1 MAAVERPLLD
11 ASNKTLSDDGGV
23 TPSTSVLTSPTSTTT
38 TTTATTLTTTTTA
51 TTTSTTTTTTTSTAW
66 QMEVL
71 MERLRSKAGGFRS
84 LVESA
89 KGIKQAIMKKQHL
102 LDPGERA
109 TLGSCLDSLQKNIK
123 VTSLSAMVERLE
135 ATARQLGLKFTAG
148 TSGSEVFVSCDM
160 FYVEVL
166 LEPDGRVRDVKVELA
181 GDQSTHEG
189 LSSPELMECLS
200 RGDFADFT
208 AHLDGFSSIY
218 QLNADKKIK
227 SKAFQALQALETDL
241 TKLFEL
247 AQETITDPYKLVLKS
262 PVGLLQ
268 RRRGGH
274 AMRLVYFVSPYE
286 LLDVAAGRAVTL
298 TTDTPHSRE
307 LSHYVT
313 VNIEASNSHKL
324 QTTTLMLITKQANG
338 KKLPSFSGLTTD
350 NSMTLP
356 ACFSLKLRRPM
367 PVSLALLQRINE
379 VTGLECVDP
388 SNQQSLIPLIIQQA
402 ADTHSECNSNRGLFV
417 TLPDQ
422 QHCYFMTSAG
432 EVPGVMVTC
441 VPFTHPT
448 HITSI
453 LMCLR
458 AQAAFNALI
467 ASCVRPA
474 SKQAS
479 SPSDLDSA
487 YIFEVTAASHE
498 YISVTFE
505 HPQEESTAT
514 AEIDLTDLCNARCR
528 LHTLTPDP
536 GFCSEEYVTKVLQRC
551 MSIPVTMRAV
561 MRKVAKEERKDAV
574 MSGDSAVMMGSGKLN
589 SDFNQNTTK
598 FLLNEYD
605 KLGMRRDQLMAPHM
619 TNLNNVV
626 TNTSHN
632 YYNTPFPPGQ
642 HTGTTDA
649 SATASTNPLAA
660 LGNAVQEAG
669 TPLGYGAL
677 LGAMGHKSS
686 ISQPFLGEVKSAK
699 VRKKKSVLDPDR
711 KSPKYIEDVIDLD
724 DRSSDSYLGDAVSS
738 LVEMKQRDIKV
749 EKVPSVLSKRRSSN
763 DSGTTDIATSD
774 LAALREQVYGAAS
787 AANYAK
793 INSYSIKDSKDVKK
807 VKKQRTDGHDSR
819 KSPIV
824 LDLTEAE
831 TSSKKSGSSGSS
843 SHSSSASLSA
853 ALLKRPGIEIIPIPG
868 SNTPISIPSSITVT
882 PVLKSGDDKY
892 KDKKERRDKKDLDR
906 KDKKRKRE
914 DSPSNST
921 SSSSTSGG
929 SSSSSSKPAKV
940 QIISSGLKHSS
951 LSFKGDGSS
960 KSGLSAITV
969 KPSTPPYQSPSKK
982 PSLSPSLS
990 KSILPGKVSVSPTHK
1005 PNKVIYSPTQS
1016 GGQSSS
1022 PKGRSSPKPSTGS
1035 PKHPSMSPK
1044 HTSLGKPS
1052 MTQLKSASPTFSKP
1066 SLSPKLK
1073 SKEKE
1078 RSSSSS
1084 PSRPVSSSSSTP
1096 SSTIASSVSSSSA
1109 SSSSISSSTLSSS
1122 TSSTSSSSLSVSSS
1136 SVTVTAAVVATTTTT
1151 TTSTTTTTTTTPTT
1165 TSSSSTSSSSS
1176 GSAAPKVKTSSSS
1189 SSSSSSSNTSMSEKI
1204 KNGLSD
1210 ALTITKVSTGETA
1223 SSASLSSS
1231 FLASTQPHTAPAS
1244 LDDKPPVFSV
1254 DKAKASP
1261 PKNRKGPSLSD
1272 IVDKLRVGVGNS
1284 SDAVTIIEKNDK
1296 GQKESSKG
1304 DGAESKKEGEK
1315 KTEFTVKPSTGGLKL
1330 TINKAKKKDE
1340 SSKSLSTSS
1349 PKPTVS
1355 KSPSGLKPGVVS
1367 GPASKKV
1374 SMSSLPPIPKLPRS
1388 SMSSVTATAVS
1399 PLGTTLP
1406 GMHSSPLQYQRERT
1420 KEKEK
1425 DRVNSADRLK
1435 PKDSSPAKSLG
1446 PISEPKKES
1455 IVKTPLPKQTPK
1467 EDHGLG
1473 LSHRKL
1479 ESSETTEKPSKT
1491 VPESRTDKLDKP
1503 GPLKAEADSTLGA
1516 TSDSTSST
1524 SKTADTF
1531 MDKGSST
1538 TTTSTTTT
1546 TTTTSSSSSVTNDT
1560 STTSAPAIPLAAA
1573 PSSSSDLIRSQD
1585 SFTAPSFKSSKEAKE
1600 DGKSKSEA
1608 TLPPYRPPVTSS
1620 STSGGTV
1627 DHILDPTPPPLPPPP
1642 PPPPPPPSSTTS
1654 TTVSTPAISPLRQ
1667 APLHTTLAK
1676 GIDSKEPV
1684 GAASQDPVPEKTKIS
1699 ESLSSSIS
1707 SAQTTSLPGLGYP
1720 PSPSVSIKIV
1730 KSPAPVPSPL
1740 NMISPHS
1747 VASQPSPCII
1757 DDELMDEAL
1766 MGTRK

>member
-1 MAAVERPLLD
+1 MAALERPLLD
-11 ASNKTLSDDGGV
+11 ATSRPQNDDGGSNSS
-23 TPSTSVLTSPTSTTT
+23 TPTLTSTTNTTTTTTTTVTTATTT
-38 TTTATTLTTTTTA
+38 TTTA
-51 TTTSTTTTTTTSTAW
+51 TTTTTSTAW

-102 LDPGERA
+102 LDPGERVA
-109 TLGSCLDSLQKNIK
+109 LGSCLDTLQKNIK

-208 AHLDGFSSIY
+208 AHLEGFSSIY
-218 QLNADKKIK
+218 QLNADKKSK

-286 LLDVAAGRAVTL
+286 LLDVAAGRAITL

-356 ACFSLKLRRPM
+356 ACFSLKLQRPM

-379 VTGLECVDP
+379 VTGLECADP
-388 SNQQSLIPLIIQQA
+388 TNQQSLIPLIIQQS
-402 ADTHSECNSNRGLFV
+402 ADNHSECNSNRGLFV

-432 EVPGVMVTC
+432 ELPGVMVSC

-474 SKQAS
+474 SKQ
-479 SPSDLDSA
+479 DLDSA

-589 SDFNQNTTK
+589 SDFNQNTK

-626 TNTSHN
+626 TNTSQN

-642 HTGTTDA
+642 Q
-649 SATASTNPLAA
+649 TASGDTATTTTNPLAA

-677 LGAMGHKSS
+677 LGAMGHKQGL
-686 ISQPFLGEVKSAK
+686 SQPFLGEAKTAK
-699 VRKKKSVLDPDR
+699 VRKKKSAQDSDR

-724 DRSSDSYLGDAVSS
+724 DRSSDSCQSDALAS
-738 LVEMKQRDIKV
+738 LVDIKQRDIKV
-749 EKVPSVLSKRRSSN
+749 EKVPNILSKRRSSN
-763 DSGTTDIATSD
+763 DGGTTDIVTSD

-793 INSYSIKDSKDVKK
+793 INSYSIKDSKDIKK
-807 VKKQRTDGHDSR
+807 VKKPRTDGHDSR

-831 TSSKKSGSSGSS
+831 TSNKKSGSGSSSS
-843 SHSSSASLSA
+843 SHSSSTSLSA

-892 KDKKERRDKKDLDR
+892 KDKKERRDKKDVER
-906 KDKKRKRE
+906 KDKKRKRD
-914 DSPSNST
+914 DSPSNNT
-921 SSSSTSGG
+921 SSSSSSSSSN

-940 QIISSGLKHSS
+940 QIISSGLKHP
-951 LSFKGDGSS
+951 FKGEGGS

-982 PSLSPSLS
+982 PSLSPSIS
-990 KSILPGKVSVSPTHK
+990 KSVLPSKVSVSPTHK
-1005 PNKVIYSPTQS
+1005 PNKVIYSPTQNS
-1016 GGQSSS
+1016 SQSSS
-1022 PKGRSSPKPSTGS
+1022 PKGRSSPKPSSSS

-1073 SKEKE
+1073 TKEKE

-1084 PSRPVSSSSSTP
+1084 PSLMLSPSPKCQQGSQLPPLLLPHP
-1096 SSTIASSVSSSSA
+1096 SSQARS
-1109 SSSSISSSTLSSS
+1109 
-1122 TSSTSSSSLSVSSS
+1122 
-1136 SVTVTAAVVATTTTT
+1136 
-1151 TTSTTTTTTTTPTT
+1151 PTQ
-1165 TSSSSTSSSSS
+1165 
-1176 GSAAPKVKTSSSS
+1176 
-1189 SSSSSSSNTSMSEKI
+1189 
-1204 KNGLSD
+1204 L
-1210 ALTITKVSTGETA
+1210 
-1223 SSASLSSS
+1223 
-1231 FLASTQPHTAPAS
+1231 PAS
-1244 LDDKPPVFSV
+1244 LDDKPPVFSI

-1272 IVDKLRVGVGNS
+1272 IVDKLRVGVGNT
-1284 SDAVTIIEKNDK
+1284 SDTVTIIEKNDK
-1296 GQKESSKG
+1296 SQKDSSKG
-1304 DGAESKKEGEK
+1304 DGTESKKEGDK

-1330 TINKAKKKDE
+1330 TINKTKMKDG
-1340 SSKSLSTSS
+1340 SISKSSSSSS
-1349 PKPTVS
+1349 PKPSVS

-1367 GPASKKV
+1367 GPASKKLSV
-1374 SMSSLPPIPKLPRS
+1374 SSLPPIPKLPRS
-1388 SMSSVTATAVS
+1388 SVSSFTATAVS

-1406 GMHSSPLQYQRERT
+1406 WSPYEP
-1420 KEKEK
+1420 
-1425 DRVNSADRLK
+1425 SAVPPAIK
-1435 PKDSSPAKSLG
+1435 PKDTSPTKSLTST
-1446 PISEPKKES
+1446 PSDAKKES
-1455 IVKTPLPKQTPK
+1455 LSVKNPISKQTPK
-1467 EDHGLG
+1467 EESPSQG

-1479 ESSETTEKPSKT
+1479 ESSESTDKTSKATTDSRADKLEKPA
-1491 VPESRTDKLDKP
+1491 PM
-1503 GPLKAEADSTLGA
+1503 KAEADSTLGSL
-1516 TSDSTSST
+1516 TDSSS
-1524 SKTADTF
+1524 SKIVDTF
-1531 MDKGSST
+1531 MEKGSSN
-1538 TTTSTTTT
+1538 
-1546 TTTTSSSSSVTNDT
+1546 SSSSSNTSHTNDSSST
-1560 STTSAPAIPLAAA
+1560 STPTLPPAA
-1573 PSSSSDLIRSQD
+1573 PSSSSDLMQD
-1585 SFTAPSFKSSKEAKE
+1585 SFPSSQFKASKEPKE
-1600 DGKSKSEA
+1600 EAKSKPEA
-1608 TLPPYRPPVTSS
+1608 SLPPYRPAVTSS
-1620 STSGGTV
+1620 SSVGSV
-1627 DHILDPTPPPLPPPP
+1627 DHLLTDPTPPPLPPPP
-1642 PPPPPPPSSTTS
+1642 PPPPPPPSSTTTS
-1654 TTVSTPAISPLRQ
+1654 TTVSTPAIPPLRQ
-1667 APLHTTLAK
+1667 TALHPPTSK
-1676 GIDSKEPV
+1676 GVEGKEQGSVANQDLVGEKSKL
-1684 GAASQDPVPEKTKIS
+1684 PESI
-1699 ESLSSSIS
+1699 SSSIS
-1707 SAQTTSLPGLGYP
+1707 SSQPPTLPGLGYP
-1720 PSPSVSIKIV
+1720 SSPSVSIKIV